1 MNDDEWF
8 ALLHALRL
16 LGHATVGQLTG
27 RLDASS
33 DEVESRL
40 LDAEATGL
48 VTRNVFDDGWS
59 LTSAGKARGEA
70 LAAMELDR
78 VGARPALTTELDTF
92 GPVNQQV
99 TAACTRW
106 QLTELGLAQPPAP
119 YDGVL
124 ADLADAAD
132 QLAAIE
138 QRLSRHLRRFAGYHR
153 RFSTALR
160 HSETDAGWV
169 TGNDRDSAHRV
180 WFELHEDLL
189 ATLGRDR

>member
-16 LGHATVGQLTG
+16 LGHATVGQLTE
-27 RLDASS
+27 RLDATA
-33 DEVESRL
+33 DEVEDRV
-40 LDAEATGL
+40 LDAEARGL
-48 VTRNVFDDGWS
+48 VAKSAFGDGWS
-59 LTSAGKARGEA
+59 LTSTGTVRDEA
-70 LAAMELDR
+70 LAAAELDR
-78 VGARPALTTELDTF
+78 AGARLAVASELDAF
-92 GPVNQQV
+92 GPVNHQV

-106 QLTELGLAQPPAP
+106 QLTELGLAQPPVPRAE
-119 YDGVL
+119 VL

-153 RFSTALR
+153 RFAAALR
-160 HSETDAGWV
+160 HAETEPGWV
-169 TGNDRDSAHRV
+169 TGIDRDSAHRV

-189 ATLGRDR
+189 ATLGRQR